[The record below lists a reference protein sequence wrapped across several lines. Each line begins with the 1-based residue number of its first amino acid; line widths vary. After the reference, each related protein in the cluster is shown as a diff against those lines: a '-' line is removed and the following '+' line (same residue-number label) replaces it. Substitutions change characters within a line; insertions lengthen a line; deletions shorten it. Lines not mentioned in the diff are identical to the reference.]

1 MDEEPDVNNKFN
13 TLEDDGVKTY
23 LHFYSNM
30 KTKIWNK
37 LRALI
42 SHQTITS
49 TKEEVCEENISLK
62 NSIPTLLK
70 DQNLVTTTPR
80 VERIHGICIN
90 CPKKLEIQV

>member
-1 MDEEPDVNNKFN
+1 
-13 TLEDDGVKTY
+13 
-23 LHFYSNM
+23 M
-30 KTKIWNK
+30 KTRIWNK

-49 TKEEVCEENISLK
+49 AKEEVCEENISLK

-80 VERIHGICIN
+80 VEGIHGICIN
-90 CPKKLEIQV
+90 CPKSLENQVKRPKTKESGFFEGKNKKH